1 MLQWIVHLVASLNY
15 LGVAILM
22 AIENIILPIPSELIM
37 PLAGFETASGRMKLA
52 RVILAGTIGS
62 VAGSLPLY
70 YAGCALGKDR
80 LSTWVEK
87 YGRWMM
93 IRGNDLERATKHF
106 SGNNV
111 RAVVIGQLIPGVR
124 GLISLPAGVARM
136 NLALFLGANF
146 VGTFIWCTVLAVAG
160 RLLGANFT
168 KIHKFLGPVG
178 WSILA
183 LLVAALIGRIFWRR
197 HTQAP

>member
-1 MLQWIVHLVASLNY
+1 MSSLSY
-15 LGVAILM
+15 LGVALLM

-37 PLAGFETASGRMKLA
+37 PLAGFQTANGRMKLA

-70 YAGCALGKDR
+70 YLGCALGEER
-80 LSTWVEK
+80 LRNWVEK

-93 IRGNDLERATKHF
+93 LRGRDLERATKRF
-106 SGNNV
+106 AGNNV
-111 RAVVIGQLIPGVR
+111 LAVFIGQLIPGVR

-136 NLALFLGANF
+136 NVGLFLAANF
-146 VGTFIWCTVLAVAG
+146 AGTLIWCSVLAVAG

-168 KIHKFLGPVG
+168 KIHKLLGPIG
-178 WSILA
+178 WSMLA
-183 LLVAALIGRIFWRR
+183 LLIAALIAWIFRRR
-197 HTQAP
+197 HTHRAAKA